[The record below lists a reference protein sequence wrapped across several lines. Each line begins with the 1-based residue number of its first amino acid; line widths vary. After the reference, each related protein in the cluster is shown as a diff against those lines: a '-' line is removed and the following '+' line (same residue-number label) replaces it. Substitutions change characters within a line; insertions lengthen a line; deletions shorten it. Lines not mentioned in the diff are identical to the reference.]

1 MYRNM
6 RIHYDYIVF
15 LLTSSFD
22 VVDRKRTSK
31 SQVSFFLLFC
41 FLYLVNPFAVNIT
54 AGIYDLVAEKSSK
67 ET

>member
-1 MYRNM
+1 MHRNM

-31 SQVSFFLLFC
+31 SQVSFFLLFS
-41 FLYLVNPFAVNIT
+41 FFYLIIPLLLVIT
-54 AGIYDLVAEKSSK
+54 VEIYDLYAEKSSQ